1 MLFNSDPRAPFYMI
15 YQGGRRGGVKLLA
28 NQTTKLQGPAYLA
41 ERAFEQE

>member
-1 MLFNSDPRAPFYMI
+1 MLFNLDPRAPFYMI
-15 YQGGRRGGVKLLA
+15 YQGGGGGVKILA